1 MAEAAQDVVN
11 LCSEQCTL
19 IGSLTLMKIR
29 TSREAVP
36 RRDAR
41 CTIKMGRLA
50 RRYRGGTKA
59 GRAMSDK
66 NGTFEKHITRRYRG
80 GTEAGR
86 ALYDKN
92 GTI

>member
-1 MAEAAQDVVN
+1 VYDKNGTSREAVPRRDVP
-11 LCSEQCTL
+11 C
-19 IGSLTLMKIR
+19 LMKIR